1 MKKKLNVPKRRL
13 ISQTFFHVPK
23 EIDLLQL
30 MLIDFG
36 KDENLTRNKLKITEE
51 QHTKSLMGLQDLL
64 AKKDQKIKFLEEK
77 NFHLEED
84 AMRIKLRQEDLK
96 KNFTRELERR
106 CCQIKIYE
114 KEAELSKEQVDFTNF
129 FLY

>member
-1 MKKKLNVPKRRL
+1 MNQFQFHEK
-13 ISQTFFHVPK
+13 TFFG
-23 EIDLLQL
+23 L
-30 MLIDFG
+30 F
-36 KDENLTRNKLKITEE
+36 RNKLKITEE

-114 KEAELSKEQVDFTNF
+114 KEAELSKEQVISRNF
-129 FLY
+129 CYISK